1 LYRHGFLNE
10 NAVFHGETDMAMAYW
25 VSTYRFINDP
35 DKLAAYAKI
44 AGPALLGAGA
54 RFVVRGMPA
63 KIYEAGMSQRTVV
76 VEFDNLEHAIST
88 HDSPAYGA
96 ALAALA
102 DGVVRDLRVVE
113 GMPDST
119 GMQPPVSGKRGY
131 MVNTYRSIKKP
142 DALAAYAALAH
153 PAMAAA
159 NARFL
164 VRGMPAK
171 VYESGVMER
180 TVVVE
185 FDSVKDAIA
194 AYDGA
199 EYAKA
204 LAALGTDAVVRDM
217 RVVEGAA

>member
-1 LYRHGFLNE
+1 
-10 NAVFHGETDMAMAYW
+10 MAKAYW

-63 KIYEAGMSQRTVV
+63 KIYEAGMNHRTVV
-76 VEFDNLEHAIST
+76 VEFDSLDHAIST
-88 HDSPAYGA
+88 HDGPAYGE
-96 ALAALA
+96 ALAALG

-113 GMPDST
+113 GLPDSP
-119 GMQPPVSGKRGY
+119 GMLPPVSGKRGY
-131 MVNTYRSIKKP
+131 MVNTYRAIKKP
-142 DALAAYAALAH
+142 DALAAYAAIAG
-153 PAMAAA
+153 PVMAAA

-164 VRGMPAK
+164 VRGLPAK
-171 VYESGVMER
+171 VYESGAMER
-180 TVVVE
+180 VAVVE

-194 AYDGA
+194 AYDGP

-204 LAALGTDAVVRDM
+204 LAALGKDAAVRDM